1 MLASLGFGFFVASS
15 ANYNKTYGAIGGVI
29 VMLLWLWSLNMSL
42 LSEPHS
48 APKPNAAANSGR
60 NQRRG
65 NHPAPPRGRLS
76 AALKNRSAMENLQ
89 VTRRPLVG
97 SGDRERRA
105 ASTRSGTPAVGVQ
118 VRADRVL
125 MRAVRALKCPTAP
138 VPVSSTGLF
147 GVPKALVVTA
157 DKE

>member
-1 MLASLGFGFFVASS
+1 MASS

-42 LSEPHS
+42 RSEPNSEPNS

-125 MRAVRALKCPTAP
+125 MRAVCASKLASALI
-138 VPVSSTGLF
+138 PVSSTGLF
-147 GVPKALVVTA
+147 GVPKAFVVMA
-157 DKE
+157 DEE